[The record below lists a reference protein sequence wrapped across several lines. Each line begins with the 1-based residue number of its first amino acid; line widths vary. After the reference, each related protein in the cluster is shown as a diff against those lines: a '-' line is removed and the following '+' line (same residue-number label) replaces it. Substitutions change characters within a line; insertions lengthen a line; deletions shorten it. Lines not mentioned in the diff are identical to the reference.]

1 MGRYVSKH
9 LMPGEKVAFETRL
22 SAWCYISMRSLLS
35 LGLIPFIQRRT
46 REYAVT
52 NKRVIIKSG
61 LIRVNSLEL
70 NLSKVESVAVVPG
83 SAAQDR
89 SPRELDLRAKTGA
102 TLIAIRRGTDVR
114 PVTGPGEP
122 LREGDV
128 AYFIGEAEAV
138 RAAVQLLSAPPG
150 AAESAAS

>member
-1 MGRYVSKH
+1 MGRYVRKH
-9 LMPGEKVAFETRL
+9 LMPGERSVFETRL

-70 NLSKVESVAVVPG
+70 NLSKIESVAVHQSLTARILGYG
-83 SAAQDR
+83 S
-89 SPRELDLRAKTGA
+89 L
-102 TLIAIRRGTDVR
+102 AIRGTGGTNELFHEIDD
-114 PVTGPGEP
+114 PQ
-122 LREGDV
+122 
-128 AYFIGEAEAV
+128 AF
-138 RAAVQLLSAPPG
+138 RAAFQQAVD
-150 AAESAAS
+150 ASVART

>member
-1 MGRYVSKH
+1 MTAQPLPDTGPAIEVLARVLRELDVPHNRVEAEIRKARAATQRSVRATDA
-9 LMPGEKVAFETRL
+9 PDAVGFDGE
-22 SAWCYISMRSLLS
+22 SAL
-35 LGLIPFIQRRT
+35 
-46 REYAVT
+46 
-52 NKRVIIKSG
+52 SG
-61 LIRVNSLEL
+61 L
-70 NLSKVESVAVVPG
+70 KVESVAVVPG

>member
-52 NKRVIIKSG
+52 NKRVNIKSG

-70 NLSKVESVAVVPG
+70 NLSKVESVAVHQSLVARLLGYG
-83 SAAQDR
+83 S
-89 SPRELDLRAKTGA
+89 L
-102 TLIAIRRGTDVR
+102 AIRGTGGTSELFHEIDDPQAFR
-114 PVTGPGEP
+114 S
-122 LREGDV
+122 
-128 AYFIGEAEAV
+128 AFQQAV
-138 RAAVQLLSAPPG
+138 DISTARA
-150 AAESAAS
+150 